1 MNTVNL
7 AADYG
12 WGPYQLLYLL
22 IITTIIGAAGFLI
35 VMLTSRMKRQTF
47 ASKKKYHFER
57 YWAIFVA
64 AVLVYLWVTSYPW
77 MPPVAFS
84 SVTLDHQAQRQM
96 QVVNITAGQW
106 FWLMSTEGQS
116 PLNPGVSPHITLV
129 AGQPV
134 KFVARSVDVNH
145 GFGIMKGSSDSAIL
159 LQMQVIPKL
168 DNIFYYTF
176 KEPGIYFVRCLEY
189 CGYAHPYM
197 TSMITVVPASPAGGP
212 AASAASGVV
221 QST

>member
-1 MNTVNL
+1 MASVNL

-12 WGPYQLLYLL
+12 WGPYPLLFML
-22 IITTIIGAAGFLI
+22 IITVIIATAGFFI
-35 VMLTSRMKRQTF
+35 VMATTRMKSKQSF
-47 ASKKKYHFER
+47 ASKTKVHPER
-57 YWAIFVA
+57 YWAIGVG
-64 AVLVYLWVTSYPW
+64 AVLVWLWINSYPW

-84 SVTLDHQAQRQM
+84 AVNPASNQHL

-106 FWLMSTEGQS
+106 FWLMSAEGQS
-116 PLNPGVSPHITLV
+116 PLNPGVSAHITLV

-197 TSMITVVPASPAGGP
+197 TSMITVVPASPAGG
-212 AASAASGVV
+212 SATSGASGVV